1 MGGEQLWKKNLSN
14 TSKIMAS
21 LYLALYEKPESAKLQ
36 FMRAW
41 DMGDLGVLE
50 RKNILKSARRSELIL
65 RCFLVVKRKA
75 HKKTALTRR
84 ATEEKELFIEELYF
98 F

>member
-1 MGGEQLWKKNLSN
+1 
-14 TSKIMAS
+14 
-21 LYLALYEKPESAKLQ
+21 
-36 FMRAW
+36 
-41 DMGDLGVLE
+41 MGDLGVLE